1 MEARTR
7 LAVASWLTRRP
18 PPVPSE
24 SQALA
29 RPGRTVSGHMFGSPV
44 PSSPLIPGSHT
55 RTQLSLSP
63 VQPACVHSPNLD
75 PHMRTF
81 ASLAVPMPGA
91 RSAGNRD
98 VRSQVSI
105 HAANPHTSS
114 LYTSNAWSCDLRP
127 PKSPVVQPRRTSHSC
142 DDSVIQGSQ
151 LSYLVISLKGLPSS
165 VSRPGDRNVL
175 CADPLADSVG
185 CQDGR
190 AVR

>member
-1 MEARTR
+1 MQNEGGGGQNTTR
-7 LAVASWLTRRP
+7 GCVLADSTSAASSVRVAGSRP
-18 PPVPSE
+18 PW
-24 SQALA
+24 QDRLD
-29 RPGRTVSGHMFGSPV
+29 
-44 PSSPLIPGSHT
+44 LGSHV
-55 RTQLSLSP
+55 RISHSIVSVDPWLAYSHPVVPSP

-91 RSAGNRD
+91 RAGNRD

-127 PKSPVVQPRRTSHSC
+127 PESPVVQPRRTSYSC

-151 LSYLVISLKGLPSS
+151 LSYLVISKRVAVICLATRRQERALR
-165 VSRPGDRNVL
+165 RPT
-175 CADPLADSVG
+175 C
-185 CQDGR
+185 
-190 AVR
+190 